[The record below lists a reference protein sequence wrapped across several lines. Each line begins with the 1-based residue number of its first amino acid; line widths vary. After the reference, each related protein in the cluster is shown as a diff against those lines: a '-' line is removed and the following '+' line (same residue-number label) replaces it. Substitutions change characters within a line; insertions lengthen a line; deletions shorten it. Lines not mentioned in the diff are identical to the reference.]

1 MPTGA
6 GKSLCYQI
14 PALLFSGMTLVI
26 SHLIALMKD
35 QVQVLKENGVA
46 ADYLNSSLNAHEFSA
61 LLQRLH
67 NDEVKLLYI
76 APERLENEHFLE
88 QIKTK
93 EVSMVAVDEAHCI
106 SQWGHDFRP
115 AYRNIGTLLGSLSS
129 RPVITA
135 FTATATKK
143 VQEDILEQL
152 GLPILPDCDRF

>member
-1 MPTGA
+1 
-6 GKSLCYQI
+6 
-14 PALLFSGMTLVI
+14 
-26 SHLIALMKD
+26 MKD

-143 VQEDILEQL
+143 CRKIFLSNSVFSDPFRIVTGFDRPNLYFRVERDI
-152 GLPILPDCDRF
+152 DKDAFCYRN